1 MKIKK
6 IISSAIIT
14 ALAAASLQAAQPPVA
29 KAEGLDDLLGSLV
42 VNALDADEEGIQNTY
57 KSMVDNY
64 YAAAYYSNRAAIIGS
79 ELLSKYGVN
88 VRTHQAA
95 IVNSSTDNSDDMV
108 QKTAK
113 MQITTIDT
121 DLKELSDFV
130 KVTKK
135 FDPNDDLIRRFRLN
149 KKFQEK
155 ALTNAK
161 SDTAALIGKQF
172 LVGKAGD
179 AIVQCITTALWYDK
193 VQSQF
198 EAATGNSCNLL
209 NKAIKKNFKVKI
221 DKDLVKDAIKNVPK
235 G

>member
-1 MKIKK
+1 MNVRKIVG
-6 IISSAIIT
+6 SAVIT
-14 ALAAASLQAAQPPVA
+14 TFVATSLQVAQPPA
-29 KAEGLDDLLGSLV
+29 AEAEDFGGLLGGLIVSAV
-42 VNALDADEEGIQNTY
+42 DADEEGIQKTY

-79 ELLSKYGVN
+79 ELLSKYGVT

-95 IVNSSTDNSDDMV
+95 IVNSSTDNSDEIV
-108 QKTAK
+108 QRTAN
-113 MQITTIDT
+113 MQVTNMDT

-130 KVTKK
+130 KVTKN
-135 FDPNDDLIRRFRLN
+135 FDPNDDLIRKFRLN
-149 KKFQEK
+149 KEFQEK
-155 ALTNAK
+155 ALNDAK
-161 SDTAALIGKQF
+161 SDTATLIGKQV
-172 LVGKAGD
+172 LIGKAGD
-179 AIVQCITTALWYDK
+179 AVVQCITTALWYNE

-221 DKDLVKDAIKNVPK
+221 DKDLVKNAIKNVPK